1 MRDNLIFK
9 SAFIAALFM
18 ALSTT
23 VLSQGVTVATAPNGI
38 AIPKDY
44 KTWQPLSVSHR
55 TDKDSLRIILAN
67 PIAYKAATEGLT
79 NPWPDGSML
88 AKLAWK
94 DSTHPHFA
102 AATVPGELTHVEFM
116 IRDSK
121 KFADTNGWGY
131 ARWLGMEQ
139 KPYGN
144 DANFAQECS
153 TCHLQAKDTGYVF
166 TRKVPLP

>member
-1 MRDNLIFK
+1 MLKIQLLKALTVVVLFNTAAM
-9 SAFIAALFM
+9 SALAEVQPAP
-18 ALSTT
+18 
-23 VLSQGVTVATAPNGI
+23 APNGI
-38 AIPKDY
+38 TLPKNY
-44 KTWQPLSVSHR
+44 KNWQILSISHR
-55 TDKDSLRIILAN
+55 TDKNSLRIILAN
-67 PIAYKAATEGLT
+67 PVAYKAATESV
-79 NPWPDGSML
+79 NKPWPDGSMI

-94 DSTHPHFA
+94 DSTHPNFA

-121 KFADTNGWGY
+121 KFVDTNGWGY

-144 DANFAQECS
+144 DADFAQECS

-166 TRKVPLP
+166 TRKAPLP